1 MFKVLLTIILAI
13 GILAISV
20 RVVTDALFADTQTVG
35 GNAFVTGTVDISTAP
50 ISALLSLN
58 PMAPGD
64 EVNNPITI
72 SNAGSLQLRYAI
84 QRSADDPDAKAL
96 RDVLRLRVGLKV
108 GAGCDFPYYNAD
120 GSATALTDDVQLFEG
135 LNFPATA
142 TDTVGSAA
150 QGANPGDRV
159 LAPASSEDL
168 CFAVMLPLA
177 TSNAYQAAATT
188 AAFEFI
194 SEQTANN

>member
-1 MFKVLLTIILAI
+1 MGHYTERPPAGQLGGTEEMFKVVLTIILAI
-13 GILAISV
+13 GVLAVSV
-20 RVVTDALFADTQTVG
+20 RVVTDALFADTQSVG
-35 GNAFVTGTVDISTAP
+35 SNSFVTGTVDISTAP
-50 ISALLSLN
+50 VSALISLN

-72 SNAGSLQLRYAI
+72 NNAGSLQLRYAI
-84 QRSADDPDAKAL
+84 QRSADDLDAKAL

-108 GAGCDFPYYNAD
+108 GASCDFPYYT
-120 GSATALTDDVQLFEG
+120 SAGAATVMTDDTQLFEG

-159 LAPASSEDL
+159 LAPSSSEDL

-177 TSNAYQAAATT
+177 
-188 AAFEFI
+188 I
-194 SEQTANN
+194 D